1 MLMSIGL
8 SRILKTVAASKLLNK
23 HILEKQTRV
32 PFPRYFLMTTLSN
45 QVNEELPGSRYRPV
59 NLFRA
64 PFFLPAPVCVAK
76 DTIES
81 AGMYAMLSNA
91 ATINIA

>member
-1 MLMSIGL
+1 MLMFL
-8 SRILKTVAASKLLNK
+8 KLFRILKTVAASKFNLKNLSGIKLLN
-23 HILEKQTRV
+23 LS
-32 PFPRYFLMTTLSN
+32 RYFLMTTLSN

-64 PFFLPAPVCVAK
+64 PFYLPTPVCVAK

-81 AGMYAMLSNA
+81 AGMYAMLSEA
-91 ATINIA
+91 ATVN

>member
-1 MLMSIGL
+1 
-8 SRILKTVAASKLLNK
+8 
-23 HILEKQTRV
+23 
-32 PFPRYFLMTTLSN
+32 MTTLSN
-45 QVNEELPGSRYRPV
+45 QENEELPDFRYRPV

-64 PFFLPAPVCVAK
+64 PFYLPAPLCVAK

-81 AGMYAMLSNA
+81 AGMYAMLTDA

>member
-1 MLMSIGL
+1 MKINL
-8 SRILKTVAASKLLNK
+8 RENKKTGYF
-23 HILEKQTRV
+23 T
-32 PFPRYFLMTTLSN
+32 RYFLMTTLSN

-64 PFFLPAPVCVAK
+64 PFYLPTPVCVAK

-81 AGMYAMLSNA
+81 AGMYAMLSDA